1 MISDKARRWAEACFK
16 KEERDQGWSSGDDR
30 IRSRSSRHSRKDR
43 APESAPISQGS
54 PGRNSSL
61 NFAALPQRYA
71 AISSPAHVA
80 GLFF

>member
-1 MISDKARRWAEACFK
+1 
-16 KEERDQGWSSGDDR
+16 
-30 IRSRSSRHSRKDR
+30 
-43 APESAPISQGS
+43 
-54 PGRNSSL
+54 L